1 MGIIEIDKLDT
12 LLARHAELKAAV
24 DAFGQTLNEVQRY
37 ANETN
42 TVVKDILTGKQ
53 ISDWIADLAASGKS
67 SATYLDAA
75 KMQALA
81 ESSDAVRNISVSQHI
96 FDWCIDNKMVANYY
110 NSYFGAVSGVTW
122 LSLTTPSL
130 VCANANAFGKIAN
143 EQTTIDTALSNS
155 KMKSAIWNN
164 YNVTRPIMTSSTVLN
179 LAAKHATTNK
189 KRVDNNMSFLNGRFF
204 VYKLVPVEDANGIKV
219 ELTYIDGNKIKKEVR
234 FGNTW
239 ILNDFVADIVNIRGY
254 DSVMNMTYIDFR

>member
-12 LLARHAELKAAV
+12 LLARHAELKMAV

-42 TVVKDILTGKQ
+42 IVVKDILTGKQ
-53 ISDWIADLAASGKS
+53 ISEWVADLAASGKS

-75 KMQALA
+75 RMQVLA
-81 ESSDAVRNISVSQHI
+81 ESSDAVRNITVSQHI

-110 NSYFGAVSGVTW
+110 NSYFGAVSGVDW

-130 VCANANAFGKIAN
+130 VCVNANAFGKIAN

-155 KMKSAIWNN
+155 KMKAAIWNN

-179 LAAKHATTNK
+179 LAEKHATTIK
-189 KRVDNNMSFLNGRFF
+189 KRVDTNKSFLSGRFF
-204 VYKLVPVEDANGIKV
+204 VYKLVPLEDANGAKL
-219 ELTYIDGNKIKKEVR
+219 ELTYIGGERIKKEVR
-234 FGNTW
+234 SGDTW
-239 ILNDFVADIVNIRGY
+239 ILNDFVEDIVNIKGY
-254 DSVMNMTYIDFR
+254 YAVMKITYIDF